1 MVPMTSTVPIDA
13 IAPYIGAQLSAFRHR
28 ISDSNHPGDLDGL
41 CARHIMG
48 DRTDIGWEV
57 DPLTETWLADNAE
70 RLDDAG
76 PLASVGYALAHPTG
90 AGPDMISKVCAALG
104 RFMQRDHLRIGGP
117 TFLHDTRILLGI
129 ALAVLAVRAEMPEA
143 PTWLAHT
150 LSDAR
155 LKPADR
161 FHELVRTHVLTAIG
175 GQPPEPVRTD
185 TLNEPADHALAYW
198 MISQNTAR
206 VVDPA
211 EGLALPQR
219 VMHTVMRAD
228 PAELTITQAA
238 LLASGANAITNTS
251 IDQVLLS
258 RTHLSLLLRRF
269 PAAMR
274 RWRWDD
280 GDRVKEPIRWP
291 ITSEREI
298 QDILYLVLRS
308 VFDDVNDEDPN
319 PKFGHGSTRSDFG
332 IPSLR
337 SLIEV
342 KYIYV
347 GTAAEFK
354 KIERE
359 VMTDSVAYLQRATHY
374 DEIVVFIYD
383 STASVEH
390 HDLTRDALTN
400 VPGIA
405 DVIIVSRPGVLAQ
418 RRSEPRAK
426 KANAPTAKAATAKKA
441 PAVRKAAAPAR
452 AATRRTQPPWPA
464 AIATH
469 P

>member
-1 MVPMTSTVPIDA
+1 MVPVTSTVPADT
-13 IAPYIGAQLSAFRHR
+13 IAPYLGAQLSAFRHR
-28 ISDSNHPGDLDGL
+28 ISESNHPGDLDGL
-41 CARHIMG
+41 FARHIMG
-48 DRTDIGWEV
+48 DRTDIGWDV

-90 AGPDMISKVCAALG
+90 AGPDMIPKVRAALG

-117 TFLHDTRILLGI
+117 TFLHDTRILIGI

-143 PTWLAHT
+143 PTWLSRT

-161 FHELVRTHVLTAIG
+161 FHELVQAHVRNAIA

-185 TLNEPADHALAYW
+185 TLNEPADLALAYW
-198 MISQNTAR
+198 MIDQNTAR

-211 EGLALPQR
+211 DRLALSQR
-219 VMHTVMRAD
+219 VIHAVMRAD

-238 LLASGANAITNTS
+238 LLASAANAITNMS
-251 IDQVLLS
+251 IDQALLS
-258 RTHLSLLLRRF
+258 RTHLGLLLRRF

-280 GDRVKEPIRWP
+280 DDRVKEPIRWP

-319 PKFGHGSTRSDFG
+319 PKVGHASTRSDFG

-337 SLIEV
+337 LLIEV
-342 KYIYV
+342 KYIYA
-347 GTAAEFK
+347 GTAGEFK
-354 KIERE
+354 KIEQE

-374 DEIVVFIYD
+374 DEIVAFIYD

-390 HDLTRDALTN
+390 HELTRDALTN

-405 DVIIVSRPGVLAQ
+405 DVIIVSRPGMLAQ
-418 RRSEPRAK
+418 GSSTPKAK
-426 KANAPTAKAATAKKA
+426 KAKAPVSKAAPPKKVAAVKKA
-441 PAVRKAAAPAR
+441 APPQAR
-452 AATRRTQPPWPA
+452 GARRTTADGP
-464 AIATH
+464 TE
-469 P
+469 

>member
-1 MVPMTSTVPIDA
+1 MVPVTGAVSTDT
-13 IAPYIGAQLSAFRHR
+13 IAPYLGAQLSAFRHR
-28 ISDSNHPGDLDGL
+28 ISESNHPGDLDGL
-41 CARHIMG
+41 YARHIMG
-48 DRTDIGWEV
+48 DRTDIEWEV

-90 AGPDMISKVCAALG
+90 AAPDMIPKVRAALG

-117 TFLHDTRILLGI
+117 TFLHDTRILIGI

-143 PTWLAHT
+143 PMWLART

-161 FHELVRTHVLTAIG
+161 FHELVQTHVLNAIA
-175 GQPPEPVRTD
+175 GQPSEPVRTD
-185 TLNEPADHALAYW
+185 TLNEPADLALTYW
-198 MISQNTAR
+198 MIGQSTAR
-206 VVDPA
+206 VIDPA
-211 EGLALPQR
+211 ERLALSQR
-219 VMHTVMRAD
+219 VMHAVMRAD

-238 LLASGANAITNTS
+238 LLASAANAITNTS

-280 GDRVKEPIRWP
+280 NDRVKQPIRWP

-308 VFDDVNDEDPN
+308 VFDDVNDEDTN
-319 PKFGHGSTRSDFG
+319 PKVGHASTRSDFG

-337 SLIEV
+337 LLIEV
-342 KYIYV
+342 KYIYA
-347 GTAAEFK
+347 GTAGEFK
-354 KIERE
+354 KIEQE

-390 HDLTRDALTN
+390 HDLTRDGLTK

-418 RRSEPRAK
+418 GGSKPKAR
-426 KANAPTAKAATAKKA
+426 KANATAAAKMTAAVKKAAPKT
-441 PAVRKAAAPAR
+441 PPAR
-452 AATRRTQPPWPA
+452 RTPRAQDPR
-464 AIATH
+464 
-469 P
+469 